1 MYVYI
6 KENKKQDISSFMEQL
21 KVFVKQEM
29 ENNNTSEVVKE
40 SNEEENTISSFRQ
53 QVNQERLEAYSEQ
66 KEQKERKAM

>member
-1 MYVYI
+1 
-6 KENKKQDISSFMEQL
+6 MEQM

-40 SNEEENTISSFRQ
+40 SNEEENAISSFRQ

>member
-1 MYVYI
+1 
-6 KENKKQDISSFMEQL
+6 MEQL

-40 SNEEENTISSFRQ
+40 SNEEENTISRFRQ

>member
-1 MYVYI
+1 
-6 KENKKQDISSFMEQL
+6 MEQM

>member
-1 MYVYI
+1 
-6 KENKKQDISSFMEQL
+6 MEQM

-40 SNEEENTISSFRQ
+40 ANEEENTISSFRQ

>member
-1 MYVYI
+1 
-6 KENKKQDISSFMEQL
+6 MEQL

>member
-1 MYVYI
+1 M
-6 KENKKQDISSFMEQL
+6 

>member
-1 MYVYI
+1 
-6 KENKKQDISSFMEQL
+6 MEQL
-21 KVFVKQEM
+21 NVFVKQEM

-40 SNEEENTISSFRQ
+40 SNEEENAISSFRQ

>member
-1 MYVYI
+1 
-6 KENKKQDISSFMEQL
+6 MEQM

-66 KEQKERKAM
+66 KEQKKRKAM

>member
-1 MYVYI
+1 
-6 KENKKQDISSFMEQL
+6 MEQL
-21 KVFVKQEM
+21 KVFITQEM
-29 ENNNTSEVVKE
+29 KNDSASEVVKE

>member
-1 MYVYI
+1 
-6 KENKKQDISSFMEQL
+6 MEQV

>member
-1 MYVYI
+1 MYI
-6 KENKKQDISSFMEQL
+6 LKKIKKQDISSFMEQL